1 MKNIAIV
8 MNGVLFEDF
17 IREIKAHEVIIG
29 VDRAAYWLIQHG
41 VIPSVAIGDFD
52 SVNKEELKVIRKKVP
67 MVQSFPSEKDFTDT
81 ELALRYAL
89 RQKPKSIVMYGG
101 SGTRLDHVL
110 GTIHLLERCLRLGI
124 FTVFRDRTNEIVVI
138 GRGRTI
144 LKKRAGYRY
153 VSLVPITQSI
163 QVTLSNFKYEIKN
176 TIIRRGQT
184 IGISNE
190 FIGGQGEITLSHGRA
205 LVIQSRD

>member
-1 MKNIAIV
+1 